1 MTPKQKFMDVFL
13 KYVYGF
19 TDVKFEGNF
28 SGCMG
33 VKGTYTFYTSVP
45 ARCFLVGSSTRTE
58 TVRLNIWVDKLKN
71 GGHTIKFKTWGTHI
85 PEAMFETVIG
95 RAKRQV
101 PDAKVDIYNR
111 THAYSQKAD
120 IPTLRLE
127 VSELPWK

>member
-1 MTPKQKFMDVFL
+1 MTSKQKFMYAFL

-19 TDVKFEGNF
+19 TDVKFEENF
-28 SGCMG
+28 SGCMC

-45 ARCFLVGSSTRTE
+45 ARCFSVGSSTRTQ
-58 TVRLNIWVDKLKN
+58 TVCLDIRVDKLKN

-85 PEAMFETVIG
+85 REAMFETVIG

-101 PDAKVDIYNR
+101 PGAKVDIYNR

-120 IPTLRLE
+120 IPTLRLK